1 MIEVLTV
8 GLIVLGLLL
17 AGLCLVAAVRDR
29 SPATIHVGAAA
40 VVELV
45 LLAQLVVAVIRL
57 LLGDRPAELGTFVG
71 YLVASVLVL
80 PVAVLWAAAQRDRW
94 SSVVLGVAG
103 LVVVVLVLRMQQVW
117 TGA

>member
-1 MIEVLTV
+1 VIDVLTV
-8 GLIVLGLLL
+8 GLIVLGLFL

-29 SPATIHVGAAA
+29 SPATLHVGAAA
-40 VVELV
+40 LVELV
-45 LLAQLVVAVIRL
+45 LLIQLVVAVVRL

-71 YLVASVLVL
+71 YLIASVLVV

-103 LVVVVLVLRMQQVW
+103 LVIVVLVLRMQQVW
-117 TGA
+117 TGV